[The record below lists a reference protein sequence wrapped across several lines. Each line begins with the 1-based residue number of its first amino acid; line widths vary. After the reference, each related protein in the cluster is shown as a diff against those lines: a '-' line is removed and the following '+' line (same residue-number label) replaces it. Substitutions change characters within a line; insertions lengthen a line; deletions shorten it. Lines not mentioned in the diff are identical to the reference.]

1 MNSAP
6 LAQTQGSALREGR
19 ERPAQGVAVAEGSAT
34 SVARMRHTPRARAAR
49 GKAVDFLQL
58 WFRVFQRVTL
68 ALFRHRVAVLLFLVV
83 GLALGDYGLWRGIA
97 GSETRTD
104 GVLPVAVNVQV
115 QQRGTNFV
123 LVLREKVGNRR
134 LAMSVEPA
142 EALVIARA
150 QGQRIQGEVTQA
162 FDLTRNIVQELGGRV
177 DRVVV
182 NDADQSQYYAQVVVA
197 DGAGTRVVRARPSD
211 AVALAV
217 TMGTPVYVEDRVLE
231 EYGARG

>member
-1 MNSAP
+1 M
-6 LAQTQGSALREGR
+6 
-19 ERPAQGVAVAEGSAT
+19 
-34 SVARMRHTPRARAAR
+34 
-49 GKAVDFLQL
+49 QL
-58 WFRVFQRVTL
+58 WFRVFQRVTF
-68 ALFRHRVAVLLFLVV
+68 ALFRHRVAVLLFLVI
-83 GLALGDYGLWRGIA
+83 GLALGDFGLWRGA
-97 GSETRTD
+97 EDRETRTD

-162 FDLTRNIVQELGGRV
+162 FDLTRNLVQELGGRV

-182 NDADQSQYYAQVVVA
+182 NSADQSQYYAQVIVA